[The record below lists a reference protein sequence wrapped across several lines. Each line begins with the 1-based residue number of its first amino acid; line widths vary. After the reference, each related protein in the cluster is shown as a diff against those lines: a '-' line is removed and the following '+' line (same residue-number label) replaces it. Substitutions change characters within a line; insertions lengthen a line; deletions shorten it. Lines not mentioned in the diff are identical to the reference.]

1 MCNALTRLI
10 AGIDEAGRGPVIGPL
25 VIAGVLVQE
34 DQIDSLIKIGVKDS
48 KKLSPKKRE
57 ELSRLIKKI
66 AVKLL
71 HVEVPA
77 EEIDNRIKKRL
88 TLNRLEAKKIASII
102 NKLHPD
108 KVYIDCPDV
117 NPTRFGEWLRNRVK
131 YKEIEI
137 IAMNYADENIPVVSA
152 ASIMAKVRR
161 DQRIKELTEELG
173 EIGSGYPS
181 DPRTRLYVQN
191 VLKRNNPP
199 DERKFLRSTWKTVKR
214 LSGST
219 NTGKDNSDK

>member
-1 MCNALTRLI
+1 MCGALTRLI

-25 VIAGVLVQE
+25 VIAGVLFQE
-34 DQIDSLIKIGVKDS
+34 DQVDKLTKIGVKDS
-48 KKLSPKKRE
+48 KKLSPKRRA
-57 ELSRLIKKI
+57 ELSHLIKKI

-77 EEIDNRIKKRL
+77 EEIDNRIKKRI

-102 NKLHPD
+102 NRLRPD
-108 KVYIDCPDV
+108 RVYIDCPDV
-117 NPTRFGEWLRNRVK
+117 NPGRFGEWLRNKVK
-131 YKEIEI
+131 YKEVEI
-137 IAMNYADENIPVVSA
+137 IAMNYADENVPVVSA

-161 DQRIKELTEELG
+161 DQRIKELAEELG

-191 VLKRNNPP
+191 VLKRNNHM
-199 DERKFLRSTWKTVKR
+199 DERRYLRSSWKTVKS
-214 LSGST
+214 LSGSS
-219 NTGKDNSDK
+219 NTGKDDSTK